1 MSRLPD
7 LPHPVEEL
15 AAASG
20 VRDLETA
27 IALTT
32 HQCAALAAGVQAAV
46 AEAVAELNA
55 AVEAA
60 EQRIERAAARAVARI
75 EQAAARP

>member
-7 LPHPVEEL
+7 PPHPVAE
-15 AAASG
+15 AAT
-20 VRDLETA
+20 RDLETA

-46 AEAVAELNA
+46 AQAVAELND
-55 AVEAA
+55 AVVAA
-60 EQRIERAAARAVARI
+60 ERRI
-75 EQAAARP
+75 EQAAARAVERIERAAAGS